1 MINIQFKLDKKGINN
16 SEVAWLQEIF
26 SDIQKSDIRAI
37 LSGSQINIVNPSESV
52 SVKIE
57 RVD

>member
-1 MINIQFKLDKKGINN
+1 MINIQFKLDKKGIYN

-37 LSGSQINIVNPSESV
+37 LSGSQINIVDPSESV

>member
-16 SEVAWLQEIF
+16 SEVAGLQEIF

-37 LSGSQINIVNPSESV
+37 LSGSQINIVDPSESV